1 VSAGTD
7 RAVTAPAAAPARR
20 ASLEWPDPPRVAA
33 APRVGIEV
41 KVVIMAIDLRQTA
54 IDPDAPTIPPTR
66 NTQDAVRAALDDL
79 QGNILKS
86 HGRDHSKHLLI
97 TFKTDTP
104 QARKASRDWLA
115 SLVQRRYVT
124 SALAQYGEA
133 TSYREV
139 LKTVAANGAVTAAD
153 RMAMVLSVSPAF
165 VGAMISAEGYRA
177 LRLGAAATPD
187 DPAFLAGAKS
197 QAALLD
203 DPPVTAWEPAFQR
216 TLHALVIVAD
226 DDPAQRIGPLV
237 ELLTSEL
244 AALGAEVAVETGTA
258 MRFGPNGGPPEPTSP
273 VHEHFGFADG
283 VSQPLFYARD
293 IERARTRHGG
303 VDVYDP
309 SAPLNQVLL
318 KDPAG
323 GDDGYGS
330 YFVYRKLEQDV
341 AGFRDD
347 EEALGLEI
355 AKHADPKAGQAAP
368 EDVALAG
375 AYMVGRFK
383 DGTPVVDQQQDG
395 LASLPNNFA
404 YDADVD
410 GVRCPVQAH
419 IRKTNPRGDKQRQFA
434 VPLTQERTQRIARRA
449 ISFGPVTLS
458 PGPTD
463 KVGLLFL
470 CAQSSIPD
478 QFEFIQKAWANFE
491 DFLRPDCGLDPVI
504 GQLPAGEP
512 RDKAV
517 AQPWPKQYAS
527 HNQLDLSQTPPK
539 PTDVF
544 FPKRVGQWVTM
555 RGGEYFFVPSLSA
568 LVRFGTLTETDGS

>member
-1 VSAGTD
+1 
-7 RAVTAPAAAPARR
+7 
-20 ASLEWPDPPRVAA
+20 
-33 APRVGIEV
+33 
-41 KVVIMAIDLRQTA
+41 VVIMAIDLRQTA
-54 IDPDAPTIPPTR
+54 IDPDVPTIPPTR
-66 NTQDAVRAALDDL
+66 NTQAAVRAALDDM

-104 QARKASRDWLA
+104 AARKASRDWLA
-115 SLVQRRYVT
+115 SLVRRDYVT
-124 SALAQYGEA
+124 SALAQYGQA

-139 LKTVAANGAVTAAD
+139 LKTIEADGAITAAD
-153 RMAMVLSVSPAF
+153 RMAMILSVSPAF
-165 VGAMISAEGYRA
+165 VGAMVSAEGYRG
-177 LRLGAAATPD
+177 LRLDAAFTPD

-197 QAALLD
+197 QVPLLN
-203 DPPVTAWEPAFQR
+203 DPPVTAWEPAFQQ
-216 TLHALVIVAD
+216 TLHAVVIVAD
-226 DDPAQRIGPLV
+226 DDPVLRVDPLV
-237 ELLTSEL
+237 ELFTSEL
-244 AALGAEVAVETGTA
+244 AAMGAKVAIESGTA
-258 MRFGPNGGPPEPTSP
+258 MRFGPNGEPPNPTSP

-303 VDVYDP
+303 IDEYDP
-309 SAPLNQVLL
+309 SAPLSQVLL

-323 GDDGYGS
+323 GADGYGS

-341 AGFRDD
+341 PGFRGD

-355 AKHADPKAGQAAP
+355 AQHADPKADRATP

-383 DGTPVVDQQQDG
+383 DGTPAVDQRRDG
-395 LASLPNNFA
+395 LVSLPNNFS
-404 YDADVD
+404 YDSDVD

-458 PGPTD
+458 PSPTD

-491 DFLRPDCGLDPVI
+491 DFLRPGCGLDPVI
-504 GQLPAGEP
+504 GQLPSGES

-527 HNQLDLSQTPPK
+527 HNQLDFSQNPPK

-568 LVRFGTLTETDGS
+568 LVRFGTLTETDEGEPA